1 MVTVE
6 PATPPQTP
14 VDRQHRLDAAQH
26 GSLAEHLIELTAQE
40 IAHALRLPRAGA
52 HMRVLTPFV
61 RPLSRR
67 FADLAAAF
75 DTAIPVVGFREAV
88 DRFTAHFVEGRET
101 TDAESVP
108 TKGPLIVASNHPGA
122 TDAFAV
128 IASLPRD
135 DAALVISDVPITR
148 ALPHT
153 SGRFIYVS
161 GEMESHV
168 AAVREMT
175 DRLKGG
181 GTVVIFP
188 SANLTPDPAIATEMG
203 GPPDWTAKGDWRSLA
218 KATFARWSHSIL
230 LPLRR
235 VPECRI
241 QPAIVSGVQHPR
253 FARHWLTR
261 YIPASRPWER
271 QLLAEV
277 LQVMHQLRTG
287 DSLGLRPHVR
297 FGLPV
302 EGRELAGLDRETAMA
317 VLVERAAQLLAAP
330 AP

>member
-1 MVTVE
+1 LDAVE
-6 PATPPQTP
+6 PATPAQPP
-14 VDRQHRLDAAQH
+14 VDRQHWLDAAQH
-26 GSLAEHLIELTAQE
+26 EPLAQHLVELTAQE
-40 IAHALRLPRAGA
+40 IAHALRLPRTGA
-52 HMRVLTPFV
+52 HMRVLTPLV
-61 RPLSRR
+61 RSLSRR

-75 DTAIPVVGFREAV
+75 DAAIPAVGFREAV
-88 DRFTAHFVEGRET
+88 RRFTAHFVEGHDT
-101 TDAESVP
+101 TGAESVP
-108 TKGPLIVASNHPGA
+108 TRGPLIVASNHPGA

-153 SGRFIYVS
+153 SRRFIFVS

-175 DRLKGG
+175 DHLKEGG
-181 GTVVIFP
+181 AVVIFP
-188 SANLTPDPAIATEMG
+188 SANLTPDPAIVAEMG
-203 GPPDWTAKGDWRSLA
+203 LPPDWTARGDWRALA
-218 KATFARWSHSIL
+218 TATFARWSQSIL

-261 YIPASRPWER
+261 YIPASRTWER

-277 LQVMHQLRTG
+277 LQVMHQIRTG

-297 FGLPV
+297 FAPPV
-302 EGRELAGLDRETAMA
+302 EGSELTGVDRETAMS
-317 VLVERAAQLLAAP
+317 VIVERASQLLVAP
-330 AP
+330 AS